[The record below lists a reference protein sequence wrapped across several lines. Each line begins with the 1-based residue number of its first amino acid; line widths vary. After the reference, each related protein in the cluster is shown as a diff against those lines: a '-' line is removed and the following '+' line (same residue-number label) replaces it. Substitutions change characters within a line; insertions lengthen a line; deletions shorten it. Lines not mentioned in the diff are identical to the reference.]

1 MAWYK
6 RLRLRLIASQ
16 FAVVLAGVVTM
27 LVVLRN
33 FIPAWLTTIISIQL
47 SRLDLSAEL
56 SAAVESNLISSIN
69 QVVLIALAIAAVIAF
84 LVGILSSLLIWVII
98 ITPIRNMA
106 SSSQRIA
113 NGRYDE
119 RVDVPKQAGEAMQI
133 LATNFNQM
141 AQSLESVEE
150 QRIRLMGNVTHELR
164 TPLSSLSGY
173 VEGLSDGVFE
183 PNGKLF
189 GSMQNQIGR
198 MKRLIDDTQFL
209 SKAESGTVEL
219 TLTAV
224 NLTDVIHQVI
234 FQLTPN
240 QLDKKHTVTFK
251 EPEKDIYAQADYDR
265 LIQILTNLL
274 SNALR
279 YTPPKGSVSINI
291 EAETSAAKIKV
302 QDNGIGIPAES
313 LPFIFERF
321 YRVDESRSREHGGS
335 GVGLTIS
342 RHLIHQMGGELT
354 IESEGA
360 GKGSLAI
367 IELQLSKFNFSPA

>member
-1 MAWYK
+1 MVWYK

-16 FAVVLAGVVTM
+16 FAVVVAGVVTM
-27 LVVLRN
+27 LIVLRS
-33 FIPAWLTTIISIQL
+33 FIPAQLTVIIAAQL
-47 SRLDLSAEL
+47 NRLDLPPAL
-56 SAAVESNLISSIN
+56 YAGVETDLINSIN
-69 QVVLIALAIAAVIAF
+69 QVVLIALGIAALTAF
-84 LVGILSSLLIWVII
+84 LVGILSSLLIWFII

-119 RVDVPKQAGEAMQI
+119 RVDVPKQAGEAMQS

-141 AQSLESVEE
+141 AQSLESVEV
-150 QRIRLMGNVTHELR
+150 QRVRLMGNVTHELR

-173 VEGLSDGVFE
+173 VEGLADGVFE
-183 PNGKLF
+183 PNEKLL

-209 SKAESGTVEL
+209 SKAESGAVEL
-219 TLTAV
+219 RLTAV
-224 NLTDVIHQVI
+224 NLTDVANQVI

-240 QLDKKHTVTFK
+240 RLAK
-251 EPEKDIYAQADYDR
+251 EQTIIFEEPAADIYAQADYDR

-274 SNALR
+274 SNAIQ
-279 YTPPKGSVSINI
+279 YTPTKGKISIYTL
-291 EAETSAAKIKV
+291 AENDRAKIV
-302 QDNGIGIPAES
+302 IRDSGIGIPAES
-313 LPFIFERF
+313 LPYIFERF

-342 RHLIHQMGGELT
+342 RHLARGMGGELT
-354 IESEGA
+354 LESEGD
-360 GKGSLAI
+360 GKGSQAI
-367 IELQLSKFNFSPA
+367 VTLKLSENES

>member
-1 MAWYK
+1 MVWYK

-16 FAVVLAGVVTM
+16 FAVVVAGVVTM
-27 LVVLRN
+27 LIVLRS
-33 FIPAWLTTIISIQL
+33 FIPAQLTVIIAAQL
-47 SRLDLSAEL
+47 NRLDLPPAL
-56 SAAVESNLISSIN
+56 YAGVETDLINSIN
-69 QVVLIALAIAAVIAF
+69 QVVLIALGIAALTAF
-84 LVGILSSLLIWVII
+84 LVGILSSLLIWFII

-119 RVDVPKQAGEAMQI
+119 RVDVPKQAGEAMQS

-141 AQSLESVEE
+141 AQSLESVEV
-150 QRIRLMGNVTHELR
+150 QRVRLMGNVTHELR

-173 VEGLSDGVFE
+173 VEGLADGVFE
-183 PNGKLF
+183 PNEKLL

-209 SKAESGTVEL
+209 SKAESGAVEL
-219 TLTAV
+219 RLTAV
-224 NLTDVIHQVI
+224 NLTDVANQVI

-240 QLDKKHTVTFK
+240 RLAK
-251 EPEKDIYAQADYDR
+251 EQTIMFDEPAADIYAQADYDR

-274 SNALR
+274 SNAIQ
-279 YTPPKGSVSINI
+279 YTPTKGKISIYTL
-291 EAETSAAKIKV
+291 AENDRAKIV
-302 QDNGIGIPAES
+302 IRDSGIGIPAES
-313 LPFIFERF
+313 LPYIFERF

-342 RHLIHQMGGELT
+342 RHLARGMGGELT
-354 IESEGA
+354 LESEGD
-360 GKGSLAI
+360 GKGSQAI
-367 IELQLSKFNFSPA
+367 VTLKLSENES